1 MRLLI
6 VDDNAAVRRLIKSIV
21 LPLAGEIRECA
32 DGTDAIAAYNEQRPD
47 LVLMDI
53 RMNEMDGISAT
64 KQITAA
70 DPAAK
75 IVVVSDYDDAAL
87 RQAAMNAG
95 ACGYAL
101 KDNLLNLVRLLED
114 MRQSTPVQP
123 GTETTTRTE

>member
-75 IVVVSDYDDAAL
+75 IIIVSDYDDAAL
-87 RQAAMNAG
+87 RQAAMKAG

-101 KDNLLNLVRLLED
+101 KDNLLNLIRLLED
-114 MRQSTPVQP
+114 MRQSPQGQP